1 VQAHDIIA
9 ADALFL
15 PAPFR
20 SLAVSSDEAR
30 HAGQARAPWGQVHR
44 VRTTFLG
51 AATQAALA
59 AQGLRQAPACGFSD
73 VNYAATTWAEL
84 AVAAP
89 EVPDL
94 AARIA
99 AALQATGVLGS
110 TPGRYRRGVEA
121 TRIDYL
127 TACGAGFHNDVA
139 RHWPRCLFWLLALA
153 VEDVE
158 FVMPHAGL
166 RLPLAPGDLLCF
178 DQTIAHGLCRPADGG
193 LAVAASFETAASAP
207 QVFLTG
213 ELRLSDAQ
221 WAALGSPWLPVAEH
235 ARRGALDLRLAQF
248 DERTGS
254 IQQLGSLRDGLAS
267 LGQGAAVVRA
277 R

>member
-1 VQAHDIIA
+1 MQTHELIA
-9 ADALFL
+9 ADKFRV

-20 SLAVSSDEAR
+20 SFAVSSDEVR
-30 HAGQARAPWGQVHR
+30 HAGKARAPWGQVHR
-44 VRTTFLG
+44 VRTRFLI
-51 AATQAALA
+51 AATQATLA
-59 AQGLRQAPACGFSD
+59 AQGLTQAPVRGFSD
-73 VNYAATTWAEL
+73 VNYAATTWADL
-84 AVAAP
+84 ALAAP

-94 AARIA
+94 ADHIA
-99 AALQATGVLGS
+99 AALQPMGVLGG
-110 TPGRYRRGVEA
+110 TPGRYRRSVVA
-121 TRIDYL
+121 SRIDYL

-153 VEDVE
+153 VDDVE

-178 DQTIAHGLCRPADGG
+178 DQTLAHGLCRPADGG
-193 LAVAASFETAASAP
+193 CAVAASFETAASAP

-213 ELRLSDAQ
+213 ELRLSNTQ

-235 ARRGALDLRLAQF
+235 ARHGALDLRLAQF
-248 DERTGS
+248 DERTGT
-254 IQQLGSLRDGLAS
+254 IQQLGALRGGMAS
-267 LGQGAAVVRA
+267 GATGAAVLRA

>member
-1 VQAHDIIA
+1 MQANELIA
-9 ADALFL
+9 ADAFRL
-15 PAPFR
+15 PPPFR
-20 SLAVSSDEAR
+20 GFAVSSDEAR

-44 VRTTFLG
+44 ARTRFLN
-51 AATQAALA
+51 AATKATLA
-59 AQGLRQAPACGFSD
+59 AQGLTQAPVRGFYD
-73 VNYAATTWAEL
+73 VNYAATSWVDL
-84 AVAAP
+84 ALAAP

-94 AARIA
+94 AEHIA
-99 AALQATGVLGS
+99 AALHPMGVLGG
-110 TPGRYRRGVEA
+110 TPGRYRRSVGA
-121 TRIDYL
+121 SRIDYL

-153 VEDVE
+153 VDDVE

-193 LAVAASFETAASAP
+193 LAVASSFETAASAP

-221 WAALGSPWLPVAEH
+221 WATLGSPWLPVAEH

-248 DERTGS
+248 DERTGT
-254 IQQLGSLRDGLAS
+254 IQQLGSLRDGMACI
-267 LGQGAAVVRA
+267 GTGAAGSRA

>member
-1 VQAHDIIA
+1 MQTHELIA
-9 ADALFL
+9 ADTFRV
-15 PAPFR
+15 PGPFR
-20 SLAVSSDEAR
+20 SFAVSSDEAR

-51 AATQAALA
+51 AATQATLA
-59 AQGLRQAPACGFSD
+59 AQGLAQAPVRGFSD
-73 VNYAATTWAEL
+73 VNYAATTWADL

-94 AARIA
+94 ADCIA
-99 AALQATGVLGS
+99 AALQATGVLGG
-110 TPGRYRRGVEA
+110 TPGRYRRGVGA
-121 TRIDYL
+121 SRIDYL

-193 LAVAASFETAASAP
+193 LAVASSFETGPLAP

-221 WAALGSPWLPVAEH
+221 WAALGVPWLPVAEH

-248 DERTGS
+248 DERTGT
-254 IQQLGSLRDGLAS
+254 IQQLGSLRGGMAPS
-267 LGQGAAVVRA
+267 ATGATSVQA

>member
-1 VQAHDIIA
+1 MQAHELIA
-9 ADALFL
+9 ADTFRV
-15 PAPFR
+15 PVPFR
-20 SLAVSSDEAR
+20 SFAVSSDEAR

-44 VRTTFLG
+44 ARTRFLN
-51 AATQAALA
+51 AATQATLA
-59 AQGLRQAPACGFSD
+59 AQGLTQAPVRGFSD
-73 VNYAATTWAEL
+73 VNYAATSWADL
-84 AVAAP
+84 ALAAP
-89 EVPDL
+89 EVPNL
-94 AARIA
+94 ADRIA
-99 AALQATGVLGS
+99 AALHPMGVLGG
-110 TPGRYRRGVEA
+110 TPGRYRRSVVA
-121 TRIDYL
+121 SRIDYL

-153 VEDVE
+153 VDDVE

-193 LAVAASFETAASAP
+193 LALASSFETAASAP

-221 WAALGSPWLPVAEH
+221 WATLGSPWLPLAEH
-235 ARRGALDLRLAQF
+235 ARRGALDLRLTQF
-248 DERTGS
+248 DERTGT
-254 IQQLGSLRDGLAS
+254 IQQLGSLRDGMACI
-267 LGQGAAVVRA
+267 GTGAAGSRA

>member
-1 VQAHDIIA
+1 VQARELIA
-9 ADALFL
+9 ADTFRV

-20 SLAVSSDEAR
+20 SFAVSSDEAR

-51 AATQAALA
+51 AATHAALA
-59 AQGLRQAPACGFSD
+59 ARGLAQAPVRGFSD
-73 VNYAATTWAEL
+73 VNYAATTWADL
-84 AVAAP
+84 AFAAP

-94 AARIA
+94 ADRIA
-99 AALQATGVLGS
+99 AALQATGVLGG
-110 TPGRYRRGVEA
+110 TPGRYRRSVVA
-121 TRIDYL
+121 SRIDYL

-153 VEDVE
+153 VDDVE

-193 LAVAASFETAASAP
+193 LAVASSFETAASAP

-213 ELRLSDAQ
+213 ELRLSNAQ

-235 ARRGALDLRLAQF
+235 ARHGALDLRLAQF
-248 DERTGS
+248 DERTGT
-254 IQQLGSLRDGLAS
+254 IQQLGALRGGMAS
-267 LGQGAAVVRA
+267 TATAATRA
-277 R
+277 QAR

>member
-1 VQAHDIIA
+1 VQAHVLIA
-9 ADALFL
+9 ADALRV

-20 SLAVSSDEAR
+20 SFAVSSDEAR
-30 HAGQARAPWGQVHR
+30 HAGRARAPCGYVHR
-44 VRTTFLG
+44 VRTTFLS
-51 AATQAALA
+51 AATKAALA
-59 AQGLRQAPACGFSD
+59 AQGLAQAPVRCFSD
-73 VNYAATTWAEL
+73 VNYAATTWADL
-84 AVAAP
+84 AFAAP

-94 AARIA
+94 ADRIS
-99 AALQATGVLGS
+99 AALHPTGVLGG
-110 TPGRYRRGVEA
+110 TPGRYRRSVVA

-153 VEDVE
+153 VDDVE

-193 LAVAASFETAASAP
+193 IAVASSFESGPLAP

-235 ARRGALDLRLAQF
+235 AQRCALDLRLAQF
-248 DERTGS
+248 DERTGT
-254 IQQLGSLRDGLAS
+254 IQQLGSLRGGMAS
-267 LGQGAAVVRA
+267 IATGAAVRRA

>member
-1 VQAHDIIA
+1 MQAHELIA
-9 ADALFL
+9 ADAFRV

-20 SLAVSSDEAR
+20 SFAVSSDEAR
-30 HAGQARAPWGQVHR
+30 HAGQTRAPWGQVHR

-59 AQGLRQAPACGFSD
+59 ARGLAQAPVRGFSD
-73 VNYAATTWAEL
+73 VNYATTTWAEL
-84 AVAAP
+84 ALAAP
-89 EVPDL
+89 VVPDL
-94 AARIA
+94 ADRIA
-99 AALQATGVLGS
+99 AALQATGVLGG
-110 TPGRYRRGVEA
+110 TPGRYRRSVVA
-121 TRIDYL
+121 SRIDYL

-166 RLPLAPGDLLCF
+166 RVPLSPGDLLCF
-178 DQTIAHGLCRPADGG
+178 DQTLAHGLCRPADGG
-193 LAVAASFETAASAP
+193 LAVASSFETAASAH

-248 DERTGS
+248 DERTGT
-254 IQQLGSLRDGLAS
+254 IQQLGSLRGGMAS
-267 LGQGAAVVRA
+267 SATGAAVRRA